1 MEHLSLSEKGACE
14 RTNSCLLNLYVKN
27 VKRSLC
33 VAVIE
38 GQASFLKHND
48 SGLSTHSK
56 DLRCLLWLKL
66 TPFFLYSSLPSLT
79 FEKSSVIPLK
89 CDW

>member
-14 RTNSCLLNLYVKN
+14 RTNSCLLNLY

-66 TPFFLYSSLPSLT
+66 TRFFLYSSLPSLT